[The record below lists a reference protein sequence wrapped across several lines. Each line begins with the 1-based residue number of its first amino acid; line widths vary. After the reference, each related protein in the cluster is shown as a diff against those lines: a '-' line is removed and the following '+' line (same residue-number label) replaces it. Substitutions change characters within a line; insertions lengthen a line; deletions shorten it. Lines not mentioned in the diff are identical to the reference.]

1 MNITK
6 LAIKR
11 PVSTMLIVLA
21 LVVFG
26 ITSIFGF
33 KLELQPAMEMPML
46 LVVTTYPGADRESVE
61 ELVTKEIEGAG
72 SILSGVETYT
82 SNVSDSYTV
91 TMFSYDYDIDID
103 DAYLDL
109 SAALDT
115 LSATLPE
122 EVQDPYIMELSMDA
136 QDTMTIS
143 ATAVGDVD
151 LLNYVNESVV
161 PEFETL
167 LGVADVTVYGGDEN
181 YIKVLLKEEKL
192 SQYGL
197 TMSGVAQYLAAVDFQ
212 IPGGNV
218 SQGSQNIAVSAS
230 AQAQNVQELKKV
242 PLTTATGSLITL
254 EDVAEISYATKSASS
269 ISRFNGSENISIGI
283 QKKQSYGAVNV
294 ANDVKKTLEKLQKK
308 NDAVDLQIVYDSSEM
323 IVSSLTSVGETLLLG
338 IVLSM
343 LVLFVF
349 FGDLKA
355 SLIVGSAMPISLFVT
370 LIMMNAIGFSL
381 NIVTMGALVIAIGMM
396 VDSSIVVIESCFR
409 LKEQHADFKVAAME
423 GTRVVA
429 GSIVASTITTI
440 VVYLPLSVMNG
451 LSGQLFAELGFTII
465 FAMLASLVSALTL
478 VPLFFAKFKPVE
490 KKKLKI
496 NTILDKIN
504 VGYDKLLR
512 KILYRKKSAVVVS
525 VLLLILSFVM
535 LYNTNVELMPS
546 VDEGMVSITATFRAG
561 TRLDVV
567 DKEIAPL
574 EELVKN
580 DENVETYSITIE
592 DNVAT
597 IQGYLKSEREL
608 ETYEV
613 IELWTTELEDVTNMD
628 IQVSSSGTNMM
639 TSMGGGV
646 EIDLSGRDLTTL
658 KEAAAMVEEI
668 MHTTEG
674 VLKVTND
681 MAKTTT
687 RAEIKIDPLKAMN
700 VGMAPV
706 QVAMNIN
713 YALSG
718 MEACTIKS
726 EGQEYSVSL
735 EFPQGS
741 YDDLNALMNLTM
753 ATPYQTSIALSEVAE
768 IVYTDSPQSLTRVDG
783 IYQVAISATT
793 TEAAKYTA
801 DESIQ
806 KRVEELTLPNGVS
819 RSENMM
825 EEIMTEEFT
834 AIIQAI
840 LIAVFLVFL
849 VMAMQFE
856 SPRFSAIVMLSI
868 PFSLIGS
875 FSLLFLTGSTLSMV
889 SLMGVL
895 MLVGIVVNNG
905 ILYVDTA
912 SMLRKEMPIEDA
924 LIQSGQ
930 LRLRPILMTTLT
942 TILSMIPMGLGI
954 GDGGVLM
961 QGMALII
968 IGGLVASTVLILILL
983 PSFYLIIYEGK
994 SKKHKLSRGQK
1005 KEKKAQK
1012 TEKEEIIQ
1020 KASLEEQ
1027 ETKQEELSEEAESD
1041 EVTSEEKE

>member
-6 LAIKR
+6 LALKR
-11 PVSTMLIVLA
+11 PVSTVLIVLA

-26 ITSIFGF
+26 ISSIFGF

-72 SILSGVETYT
+72 STLSGVETYT

-103 DAYLDL
+103 DAYMDL
-109 SAALDT
+109 RAALDT

-122 EVQDPYIMELSMDA
+122 EVQEPYIMELAMDA
-136 QDTMTIS
+136 QDTMRVS
-143 ATAVGDVD
+143 ATAIGDVD
-151 LLNYVNESVV
+151 LLNYVNDTVV

-167 LGVADVTVYGGDEN
+167 LGVADVTVYGGEEN
-181 YIKVLLKEEKL
+181 YIRVLLKEEKL
-192 SQYGL
+192 AQYGL
-197 TMSGVAQYLAAVDFQ
+197 TMSGISQYLASVDFQ

-242 PLTTATGSLITL
+242 PLTTVTGSLITL
-254 EDVAEISYATKSASS
+254 EDVAEVSYASKSASS

-294 ANDVKKTLEKLQKK
+294 AGDVKKTLKKLKK
-308 NDAVDLQIVYDSSEM
+308 QSDAVDLQIVYDSSEM
-323 IVSSLTSVGETLLLG
+323 IVSSLTSVAETLLLG

-343 LVLFVF
+343 FVLFVF
-349 FGDLKA
+349 FGDIKA
-355 SLIVGSAMPISLFVT
+355 SLIVGSSMPISLFVT

-381 NIVTMGALVIAIGMM
+381 NIVTTGALVIAIGMM

-423 GTRVVA
+423 GARVVA
-429 GSIVASTITTI
+429 GSIVASTITTV

-478 VPLFFAKFKPVE
+478 VPLFFAKFKPIE

-496 NTILDKIN
+496 NDLLDKIN
-504 VGYDKLLR
+504 AVYDKLLR
-512 KILYRKKSAVVVS
+512 RILYRKKSAVVVS

-535 LYNTNVELMPS
+535 LYNTNVELMPA
-546 VDEGMVSITATFRAG
+546 VDEGMVSVTATFRPG
-561 TRLDVV
+561 TRLEVV
-567 DKEIAPL
+567 DEQIAPL
-574 EELVKN
+574 EEFIKN
-580 DENVETYSITIE
+580 DENVESYSVTIE

-597 IQGYLKSEREL
+597 IQGYLKSERML

-613 IELWTTELEDVTNMD
+613 VELWTTEFEDVTNMD
-628 IQVSSSGTNMM
+628 IQISSSGTNMM
-639 TSMGGGV
+639 TGMGGGV
-646 EIDLSGRDLTTL
+646 EIDLSGRDLAKL
-658 KEAAAMVEEI
+658 KEAATMVEEI

-718 MEACTIKS
+718 MEACTVKS

-735 EFPQGS
+735 EFPKGS

-753 ATPYQTSIALSEVAE
+753 ATPYQTSVALSEVAD
-768 IVYTDSPQSLTRVDG
+768 IAYTDSPQSLTRVDG

-793 TEAAKYTA
+793 TETAKYTA

-806 KRVEELTLPNGVS
+806 KRVAALTLPDGVT

-825 EEIMTEEFT
+825 EEMINEEFS
-834 AIIQAI
+834 AIFKAI
-840 LIAVFLVFL
+840 LVAVFLVFL

-889 SLMGVL
+889 SLMGIL

-905 ILYVDTA
+905 ILYVDTTG
-912 SMLRKEMPIEDA
+912 MLREEMPIEDA

-942 TILSMIPMGLGI
+942 TILSMVPMGLGI

-968 IGGLVASTVLILILL
+968 IGGLVASTILILILL

-994 SKKHKLSRGQK
+994 SKRHKVR
-1005 KEKKAQK
+1005 KAQK
-1012 TEKEEIIQ
+1012 KTKREQKKIKEKAEKEEAEKVNKKDI
-1020 KASLEEQ
+1020 EEIK
-1027 ETKQEELSEEAESD
+1027 EI
-1041 EVTSEEKE
+1041 EK